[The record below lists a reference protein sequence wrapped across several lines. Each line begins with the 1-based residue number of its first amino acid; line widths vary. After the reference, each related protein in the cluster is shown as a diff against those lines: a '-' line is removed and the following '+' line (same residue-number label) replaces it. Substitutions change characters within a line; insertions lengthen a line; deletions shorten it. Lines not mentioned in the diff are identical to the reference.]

1 MIHAAKPA
9 SHKSPRHM
17 SRGPPGAV
25 PYARWNMRCMARV
38 NESVASVR
46 ITMLTQVT
54 ALSTSPELLNS

>member
-1 MIHAAKPA
+1 
-9 SHKSPRHM
+9 M
-17 SRGPPGAV
+17 SRGPPGVV